1 MSEPENPSQITF
13 RTDLTEA
20 DISKLFTE
28 LINSGVHAL
37 GSSLLSLHKDLA
49 SATAVDLGTK
59 VKVGEG
65 VEERSHPMLLL
76 AATGELAHKV
86 REFLAAEGLKVEPS
100 RLYLDTPA
108 VEIPPAPEAPSIIQ
122 P

>member
-13 RTDLTEA
+13 RTDLTET
-20 DISKLFTE
+20 DISALFTE
-28 LINSGVHAL
+28 LINSGIHAL
-37 GSSLLSLHKDLA
+37 GSSLLSLHKDL
-49 SATAVDLGTK
+49 SSCTAVDLGTK
-59 VKVGEG
+59 IKFAEV

-86 REFLAAEGLKVEPS
+86 REFLAAEGVKLEPS
-100 RLYLDTPA
+100 KLYLDIQP
-108 VEIPPAPEAPSIIQ
+108 VEIPPAPEAPSIIV